1 MAILRTV
8 DSGLDN
14 FKPLQHEEPLSSGQ
28 SGWLLAEQVDLG
40 LSPGLSERRSFL
52 GPRVVGET

>member
-1 MAILRTV
+1 M
-8 DSGLDN
+8 LDN
-14 FKPLQHEEPLSSGQ
+14 FKPLQLEEPLSSGQ
-28 SGWLLAEQVDLG
+28 SGWLLGEQVDLG